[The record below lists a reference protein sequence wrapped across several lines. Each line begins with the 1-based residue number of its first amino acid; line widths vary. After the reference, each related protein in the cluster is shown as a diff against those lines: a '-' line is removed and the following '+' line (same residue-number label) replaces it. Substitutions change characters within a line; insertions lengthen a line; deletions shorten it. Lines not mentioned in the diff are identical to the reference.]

1 MLKYIRHGS
10 LRKQLSLYVIIMLI
24 LVSAMLLT
32 SAEIRNDARA
42 QRTQSTIF
50 SLHLDLME
58 TALQLKEA
66 QLREMANSV
75 VSDSL
80 VGEAFREGGVEQIDL
95 ERVLDNI
102 RDNNSLALLLIK
114 YPNHQVLASSVEGA
128 ILNTDFFITDNLIS
142 FSETR
147 LEVDS
152 AGSPVLLHLTPIRRG
167 DRIEGEV
174 KILLPLNDVVNDFFP
189 DLAGLAFKTEADD
202 IKPLFGYPPN
212 TVINSP
218 RDVTSLLP
226 IESGLR
232 FGATYVPLRFNDKI
246 EIGEFIFLREITQA
260 IEQEEL
266 LTNLTI
272 VAIAVVIIISLGLFT
287 RSLRIAFRP
296 LEAVVRLL
304 DAMSQGNDKLRLR
317 TKASSSVIKEN
328 GSSISEH
335 YWDEIDVPY
344 DEIRT
349 ILGAVERF
357 RTSIDAQKTLL
368 VVREQLENA
377 KRIQQSLLPQSFD
390 QHMKLDI
397 FGRMRPALEV
407 AGDFFDIFLLD
418 NSKLAIVIADV
429 SGKGLAP
436 ALFASQASALFRAQC
451 HQNHDPSEAL
461 KLANRALCER
471 NPEDMFLTCIVAVI
485 EPETGILKFVNAGHC
500 PPIVIRENG
509 EIEQIETE
517 PEPIVGVIPEFDWTC
532 HQFKL
537 EAGERC
543 LLYSDGFDEAQKDSG
558 EMLGVDKVL
567 EMFSSASLSSAQVSE
582 SVATNLFEGI
592 DNFSEGAPQADDIT
606 IITLRPLTHPQS

>member
-1 MLKYIRHGS
+1 MLEYIRRGS
-10 LRKQLSLYVIIMLI
+10 LRQQLSLSVIITLI
-24 LVSAMLLT
+24 LISAMLLT

-42 QRTQSTIF
+42 QRTQSTV
-50 SLHLDLME
+50 SNLHLDLME
-58 TALQLKEA
+58 TALQLKDA
-66 QLREMANSV
+66 QLREIARRV

-80 VGEAFREGGVEQIDL
+80 VGEVLSGGEIEQVDL
-95 ERVLDNI
+95 ERLLDGI

-114 YPNHQVLASSVEGA
+114 YPDQVLASSVEGV
-128 ILNTDFFITDNLIS
+128 ISDTDFFITGDRIN
-142 FSETR
+142 FAETR
-147 LEVDS
+147 LAIDS
-152 AGSPVLLHLTPIRRG
+152 AGRPVLIHTTPIRSG
-167 DRIEGEV
+167 IIIQGEV
-174 KILLPLNDVVNDFFP
+174 KVVLPLNDVVNDFFP
-189 DLAGLAFKTEADD
+189 DLAGLAFKTEAND

-212 TVINSP
+212 TVFNSQS
-218 RDVTSLLP
+218 DVTSFLSS
-226 IESGLR
+226 ESGLR
-232 FGATYVPLRFNDKI
+232 FEATYVPLRFGNNN

-260 IEQEEL
+260 IQQEEF
-266 LTNLTI
+266 LTNLTLL
-272 VAIAVVIIISLGLFT
+272 AIAVVIVISLGLLT
-287 RSLRIAFRP
+287 RSLRIGFRP

-317 TKASSSVIKEN
+317 IKTPSPLAHEN
-328 GSSISEH
+328 ADPVSKR
-335 YWDEIDVPY
+335 YWNEIEVPY
-344 DEIRT
+344 AEIRT

-357 RTSIDAQKTLL
+357 RASINAQRTLL

-407 AGDFFDIFLLD
+407 AGDFFDIFSLD

-461 KLANRALCER
+461 KLTNRALYER

-485 EPETGILKFVNAGHC
+485 EPETGIVEFVNAGHC

-509 EIEQIETE
+509 DIEQIETD

-537 EAGERC
+537 KEGERC

-567 EMFSSASLSSAQVSE
+567 EMFSSVSTSSAEMSKA
-582 SVATNLFEGI
+582 VATSLFERI
-592 DNFSEGAPQADDIT
+592 DDFSEGAPQADDIT
-606 IITLRPLTHPQS
+606 IITLRPRINTQS